1 MNESPFS
8 ENYSPSELIDLYLDG
23 VTNDSENSMLFDALS
38 RNAELQSEFKGA
50 LALRTSAEYARE
62 SVVIPHETTAALFA
76 KAGMTTGIMAGGAT
90 AFFGG
95 IWAFIAAHAV
105 KIAVPAASALAG
117 GVLTYMLFMQQDNAV
132 QATTGNGSTHTTITQ
147 QSLIQQQSADADKSA
162 VLSQESG
169 AQQAAGRELL
179 PSASTSSGVIPPE
192 NHSRTE
198 LRRASPMRRAYSSL
212 SAGDASTAATAAET
226 SQPPASNLMHEEES
240 AAAIVEYAPLKQ
252 HGFGNLVANGI
263 TASHVGQPAYFSGNA
278 EPQWVASIVQHGG
291 IANFPN
297 RSASGSEPVL
307 NNVSLAMMYALTPD
321 HAIGVEAGQETFPI
335 YLVREGNY
343 EQKPVMTYVGAAYRF
358 MPQSWEIVSGVR
370 PFGQA
375 VLGGAASGIV
385 TKATL
390 GLGWTPDRAI
400 TLTLGVE
407 AMSLFYQFQGSSY
420 GAQKLSLLYGA
431 AINF

>member
-23 VTNDSENSMLFDALS
+23 ATSDSESTMLFDALS
-38 RNAELQSEFKGA
+38 RNAELQQEFKGA

-76 KAGMTTGIMAGGAT
+76 KAGMTTGVMAGGAT

-117 GVLTYMLFMQQDNAV
+117 GILTYMLFMQPDNAV
-132 QATTGNGSTHTTITQ
+132 QPITGRTDNRAALPQ
-147 QSLIQQQSADADKSA
+147 QSLMQQQSTGVDNGVVSA
-162 VLSQESG
+162 QQSG
-169 AQQAAGRELL
+169 AQQAAGREIT
-179 PSASTSSGVIPPE
+179 SDASTSSGVIPPE
-192 NHSRTE
+192 KYSWTA
-198 LRRASPMRRAYSSL
+198 LRRTP
-212 SAGDASTAATAAET
+212 STASVHTSPTPIDVAAEKV
-226 SQPPASNLMHEEES
+226 QAPASNLAHEEES
-240 AAAIVEYAPLKQ
+240 AAAIVEYAPLQ
-252 HGFGNLVANGI
+252 RHGFGNLVANGI
-263 TASHVGQPAYFSGNA
+263 TASYMRQPAYFTGDA
-278 EPQWVASIVQHGG
+278 EPQWVVSIVQHGG

-343 EQKPVMTYVGAAYRF
+343 EQKPVMTYAGAAYRF
-358 MPQSWEIVSGVR
+358 MPQSWEIISGVR
-370 PFGQA
+370 PYGQA

-390 GLGWTPDRAI
+390 GLGWTPDRAV

-407 AMSLFYQFQGSSY
+407 AMSLFYQFQGNSY
-420 GAQKLSLLYGA
+420 GAQKISLLYGA
-431 AINF
+431 AVNF